1 MLGGSTASHSE
12 VGLDCWPAQMAVED
26 CLRSFEPDALVAVS
40 VQPLLGLPNSGV
52 VSRTQQQVY
61 ATAL

>member
-1 MLGGSTASHSE
+1 
-12 VGLDCWPAQMAVED
+12 MAVED